1 MKKYDLVVVGGG
13 LSGVAAAVAA
23 ARQGVSVL
31 LVERNGSLGGAMSN
45 NFVYPFM
52 KYRLR
57 NKDNNV
63 IRTLSAGIFGEMVER
78 HKKMGGT
85 DIGWQPEIFKI
96 MLDDMVTEANVDVFF
111 HTQLAD
117 VEVDNRE
124 LKSVLLAGKEGL
136 FEVEAD
142 FFIDASGDGDL
153 MAYAGCEYQL
163 GREEDNLCQPMTTC
177 FRMSNIDNDAF
188 YKDLPRLEKL
198 YKQKQE
204 SGEITNPRENI
215 LRFTGIGKDICHFNT
230 TRVIKHD
237 PTNTAELS
245 KAEIIARKQVLEM
258 YNFLRENCECC
269 KEATLISVSTEIGV
283 RESRKL
289 KGVHI
294 LTADELKNSVD
305 FEDSIALGN
314 YDIDIHNPSG
324 TGTYIYTFE
333 PGQYYRIPYRSL
345 LPKETDNLLVAGRC
359 LSATHEAHSAV
370 RILPI
375 CACLGE
381 AAGIAAAE
389 ALKTNTNAHTV
400 DISEIQKKI
409 IANGGEIH

>member
-1 MKKYDLVVVGGG
+1 MKKYDVVVIGGG

-23 ARQGVSVL
+23 SRQSVSVL
-31 LVERNGSLGGAMSN
+31 LVERSGSLGGAMSN
-45 NFVYPFM
+45 SFVYPFM

-57 NKDNNV
+57 DENKNF
-63 IRTLSAGIFGEMVER
+63 IRTLSAGIFAEMVER

-85 DIGWQPEIFKI
+85 DIGWQPEIFKF
-96 MLDDMVTEANVDVFF
+96 MLDEMVTEADVDVLF

-117 VEVDNRE
+117 VEVDNRN

-177 FRMSNIDNDAF
+177 FRMSNIDIDAF
-188 YKDLPRLEKL
+188 NEDRNRLQEL
-198 YKQKQE
+198 YTQKQE

-215 LRFTGIGKDICHFNT
+215 LRFTGIGKDIVHFNT

-237 PTNTAELS
+237 PTNTVELS

-258 YNFLRENCECC
+258 YNFLRENCEAC
-269 KEATLISVSTEIGV
+269 KNATLISVATEIGV

-294 LTADELKNSVD
+294 LTADELKNCVD

-345 LPKETDNLLVAGRC
+345 LPKETDNLLVTGRC

-389 ALKTNTNAHTV
+389 AINTNTNAHTV
-400 DISEIQKKI
+400 DISAVQAKI

>member
-1 MKKYDLVVVGGG
+1 MKKYDLIVVGGG
-13 LSGVAAAVAA
+13 LTGVAAAVAA
-23 ARQGVSVL
+23 ARQGISVL
-31 LVERNGSLGGAMSN
+31 LVERNGCLGGAMSN
-45 NFVYPFM
+45 SFVYPFM
-52 KYRLR
+52 KHSL
-57 NKDNNV
+57 KDKDKNITRV
-63 IRTLSAGIFGEMVER
+63 LSAGIFGEMVER
-78 HKKMGGT
+78 HKEMGGT

-96 MLDDMVTEANVDVFF
+96 MLDEMITEANVDVFF

-117 VEVDNRE
+117 VQVENRE

-153 MAYAGCEYQL
+153 MAYAGCDYQL

-188 YKDLPRLEKL
+188 YKDLPRLLEL
-198 YKQKQE
+198 YKQKQA

-230 TRVIKHD
+230 TRVIKHN
-237 PTNTAELS
+237 PTDTAELS

-258 YNFLRENCECC
+258 YNFLRENSESC
-269 KEATLISVSTEIGV
+269 KNATLISVATEIGV

-289 KGVHI
+289 KGVHV

-324 TGTYIYTFE
+324 TGTYIYKFE
-333 PGQYYRIPYRSL
+333 PEQYYRIPYRSL

-370 RILPI
+370 RIMPI

-389 ALKTNTNAHTV
+389 AIKTNTNAHTV
-400 DISEIQKKI
+400 NISAVQDKI
-409 IANGGEIH
+409 TANGGEIH

>member
-1 MKKYDLVVVGGG
+1 MKKYDLIVVGGG
-13 LSGVAAAVAA
+13 LTGVAAAVAA
-23 ARQGVSVL
+23 ARQGISVL
-31 LVERNGSLGGAMSN
+31 LVERNGCLGGAMSN
-45 NFVYPFM
+45 AFVYPFM

-57 NKDNNV
+57 DKDRNV

-96 MLDDMVTEANVDVFF
+96 MLDEMVTEANVDVFF

-117 VEVDNRE
+117 VQVENRE

-177 FRMSNIDNDAF
+177 FRMSNIDIDAF
-188 YKDLPRLEKL
+188 NEDRQRLQEL
-198 YKQKQE
+198 YTQKQA

-215 LRFTGIGKDICHFNT
+215 LRFTGIGKDIVHFNT

-258 YNFLRENCECC
+258 YNFLRENSESC
-269 KEATLISVSTEIGV
+269 KNATLISVATEIGV

-289 KGVHI
+289 KGVHV

-324 TGTYIYTFE
+324 TGTYIYKFE
-333 PGQYYRIPYRSL
+333 PEQYYRIPYRSL

-389 ALKTNTNAHTV
+389 AINTNTNAHTV
-400 DISEIQKKI
+400 NISAVQAKI
-409 IANGGEIH
+409 VANGGEIH